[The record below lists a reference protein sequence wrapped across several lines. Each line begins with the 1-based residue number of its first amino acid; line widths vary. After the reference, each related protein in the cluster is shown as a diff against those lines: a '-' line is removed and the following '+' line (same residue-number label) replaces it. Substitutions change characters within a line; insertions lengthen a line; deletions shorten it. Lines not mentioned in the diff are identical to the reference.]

1 MGGWDESNAF
11 WPDGG
16 DVMLIK
22 IVGDEEG
29 VDGGNDKGL
38 NYVQALN
45 FTGVNGTEVDT
56 GEKLVM

>member
-1 MGGWDESNAF
+1 
-11 WPDGG
+11 
-16 DVMLIK
+16 MLIK